1 MPSFSLF
8 PKHASTIDDGRSYS
22 PSFQSS
28 RQHSPSTSISADSF
42 LSMPYTEC
50 TSLGSPTIVPTANP
64 LRLYQELEAID
75 SRNLSTKPTQYDKT
89 ENSVPRNLRRRSSCS
104 SYYSVDDKPSAPL
117 QSWIDLS
124 DDEEEKADEKGA
136 TSIIRRRGSIKE
148 GIQTRVPELKRS
160 KTFCAP
166 TRTPRMSKVERD
178 IMEMLSIRELEEKD
192 KVGREMEVAHMEED
206 DLKSLK
212 APRKSLAI
220 PSFRP
225 KRQFLGKWM
234 GKLKKS
240 LIPNDP
246 PEWKEKIKPSY
257 FNYMI

>member
-1 MPSFSLF
+1 
-8 PKHASTIDDGRSYS
+8 
-22 PSFQSS
+22 
-28 RQHSPSTSISADSF
+28 
-42 LSMPYTEC
+42 
-50 TSLGSPTIVPTANP
+50 
-64 LRLYQELEAID
+64 
-75 SRNLSTKPTQYDKT
+75 
-89 ENSVPRNLRRRSSCS
+89 
-104 SYYSVDDKPSAPL
+104 
-117 QSWIDLS
+117 
-124 DDEEEKADEKGA
+124 
-136 TSIIRRRGSIKE
+136 
-148 GIQTRVPELKRS
+148 
-160 KTFCAP
+160 
-166 TRTPRMSKVERD
+166 MSKVERD
-178 IMEMLSIRELEEKD
+178 IMEMLSISELEEKD